1 MTRRTP
7 TVLASHYVNQLR
19 RLIQD
24 LFEGMSMLVAF
35 AAGFTA
41 DPGLRA
47 KFALL
52 IWHLPG
58 ATIYRRFATAERAS
72 MQ

>member
-19 RLIQD
+19 LVQD
-24 LFEGMSMLVAF
+24 LFEAGCHARRVAWVYSR
-35 AAGFTA
+35 
-41 DPGLRA
+41 PGLRA